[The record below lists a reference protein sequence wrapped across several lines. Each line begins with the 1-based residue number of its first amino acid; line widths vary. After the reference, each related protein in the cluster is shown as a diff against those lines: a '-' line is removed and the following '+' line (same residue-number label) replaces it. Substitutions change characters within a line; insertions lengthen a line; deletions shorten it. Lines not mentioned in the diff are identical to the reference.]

1 MPYTLL
7 VTLKETGDKHFLY
20 KKDWRKLISEPVPD
34 LRDKDTITLF
44 LMKYKNMIR
53 LYKSKKA
60 TSNIKNSL
68 IFKDIEKIDV
78 IELSD
83 ELLNPKFE
91 RCPNCHSTKVIVTE
105 FLKFEN
111 VYDFN
116 PKENTS
122 TLVTET
128 GMTSDSVIDS
138 YYCSECN
145 MNLNFFDFSG
155 FTE

>member
-1 MPYTLL
+1 MT
-7 VTLKETGDKHFLY
+7 
-20 KKDWRKLISEPVPD
+20 
-34 LRDKDTITLF
+34 
-44 LMKYKNMIR
+44 
-53 LYKSKKA
+53 
-60 TSNIKNSL
+60 
-68 IFKDIEKIDV
+68 FKDIEKIDV

-105 FLKFEN
+105 FVKYEN

-116 PKENTS
+116 SKENKS

-128 GMTSDSVIDS
+128 GLTHDSFIDS
-138 YYCSECN
+138 YRCSECN
-145 MNLNFFDFSG
+145 INLNFFDFSG

>member
-34 LRDKDTITLF
+34 LRDKDAITLF
-44 LMKYKNMIR
+44 LMKYKDMIR

-60 TSNIKNSL
+60 SSNIKNSL
-68 IFKDIEKIDV
+68 TFKDIEKIDV

-83 ELLNPKFE
+83 KLLNPKFE
-91 RCPNCHSTKVIVTE
+91 RCPKCHSTKVIVTE

-116 PKENTS
+116 SKENKT

-128 GMTSDSVIDS
+128 GLTSDSFIDS
-138 YYCSECN
+138 HRCSNCD
-145 MNLNFFDFSG
+145 MKLDFFDFSG
-155 FTE
+155 FTG